1 MFYKNI
7 ILANTNIGVRMNK
20 CNSHR
25 HDSIKDRLMNCGEY
39 NNQVEVVSKTFSL
52 LGDKSRMKILL
63 ALLEG
68 ELCVYHICE
77 ITGAKQSATSQ
88 HLKKLKDGKIVKA
101 RKEFNQVLYSIADE
115 HVASIIK
122 AAIEHKDC

>member
-1 MFYKNI
+1 MK
-7 ILANTNIGVRMNK
+7 K
-20 CNSHR
+20 CDSHQ
-25 HDSIKDRLMNCGEY
+25 HNGIKEKLNASGDYRA
-39 NNQVEVVSKTFSL
+39 QVEAVSKIFSL
-52 LGDKSRMKILL
+52 LGDNSRMKILL
-63 ALLEG
+63 ALMEG

-101 RKEFNQVLYSIADE
+101 TKVANQVLYSIADE

-122 AAIEHKDC
+122 AALQHRHC